1 MTTIP
6 YATAA
11 DLGIPITVRNPR
23 RTVYT
28 AGGVIYAPEVMLDS
42 ITLEDFEINNV
53 RALVL
58 DLPNQPETGLL
69 GMNYLRRFRMD
80 LNTDE
85 GLLLLAPK

>member
-1 MTTIP
+1 M
-6 YATAA
+6 
-11 DLGIPITVRNPR
+11 
-23 RTVYT
+23 
-28 AGGVIYAPEVMLDS
+28 IYAPEVMLDS